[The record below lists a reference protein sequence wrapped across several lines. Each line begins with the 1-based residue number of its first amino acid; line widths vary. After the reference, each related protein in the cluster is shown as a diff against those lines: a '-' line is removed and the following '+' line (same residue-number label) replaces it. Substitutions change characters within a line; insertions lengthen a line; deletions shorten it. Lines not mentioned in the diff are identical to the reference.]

1 MSNQDKSE
9 VGRSDHQSGQT
20 SVKMKLVGVIISQV
34 KPG

>member
-1 MSNQDKSE
+1 MSHQDKSE

-20 SVKMKLVGVIISQV
+20 RVKMKLVGVITSRV

>member
-1 MSNQDKSE
+1 MSNQEKSE

-20 SVKMKLVGVIISQV
+20 RIKVKLVGVITSHV